1 MSDPSTGRELRTQA
15 LRLLLYPVIFSPDLL
30 SETDRVC
37 RLFNG
42 RPHDELAGVTR
53 EARAEL
59 DQPMLLVAQIE
70 ALVGN
75 PTEAQV
81 RAYLT
86 AVVQQLEAD
95 LLLRDGA

>member
-1 MSDPSTGRELRTQA
+1 MSDPVTGQQLRTQA
-15 LRLLLYPVIFSPDLL
+15 LRLLLYPVIFSPDLS

-37 RLFNG
+37 HLFKG
-42 RPHDELAGVTR
+42 RPQDELAGIIR

-59 DQPMLLVAQIE
+59 AQPMLLAAQIE
-70 ALVGN
+70 VLVGN

-86 AVVQQLEAD
+86 AVVEQLEAD
-95 LLLRDGA
+95 LLSRGGA

>member
-1 MSDPSTGRELRTQA
+1 MSDPGTGQPLRTQA
-15 LRLLLYPVIFSPDLL
+15 LRLLLYPVIFSPDLS

-37 RLFNG
+37 RLFRG
-42 RPHDELAGVTR
+42 RPHDELAGLIR
-53 EARAEL
+53 EAWAEL
-59 DQPMLLVAQIE
+59 AQPMLLAVQIE
-70 ALVGN
+70 ALVAN

-95 LLLRDGA
+95 LLLPGGA